1 MVVTAPNLE
10 AEISACPGLLI
21 MIAAPE
27 GACTWLDSA
36 LARIAPSVQ
45 IVGRAESESAAMQ
58 LYFRVRPDVA
68 VLDTRLVANEPAR
81 LIGLLTR
88 VAPGLRIISVVPAL
102 DSMPARAAQALGA
115 DMITVEADLPAAIA
129 AMAKSPSS

>member
-1 MVVTAPNLE
+1 MVVTAPNPK
-10 AEISACPGLLI
+10 AEISACDGLQI

-27 GACTWLDSA
+27 GVCTWLDSA
-36 LARIAPSVQ
+36 LARVAPSVQ
-45 IVGRAESESAAMQ
+45 IVGRAESESAAMR
-58 LYFRVRPDVA
+58 LYFSARPDVA

-115 DMITVEADLPAAIA
+115 DVITVEAELPAVIA
-129 AMAKSPSS
+129 AMAKRPLS